1 MCKKNIFADN
11 IRFCKYPY
19 NFTQFNLHSLNSV
32 LMKLL
37 KNHFCLVC
45 IILATQLLCAQEVIP
60 VSGGEA
66 TGSNG
71 SGSYTVGQVFY
82 TTYLAPDLFFTD
94 DITRVG
100 SVSQGVQQP
109 FELQTLS
116 NPSLTTVKLT
126 AATYPNPTKDFI
138 ILKISDT
145 ALDNL
150 SYTLFDVTGKAI
162 SNGGI
167 TNRDTQ
173 IAMQQLAIGIYILKV
188 NRDNQELKTFKI
200 IKK

>member
-1 MCKKNIFADN
+1 MNLLKKTF
-11 IRFCKYPY
+11 F
-19 NFTQFNLHSLNSV
+19 LGSV
-32 LMKLL
+32 LLTTQ
-37 KNHFCLVC
+37 LVC
-45 IILATQLLCAQEVIP
+45 SQEVIP

-66 TGSNG
+66 KGADG

-82 TTYLAPDLFFTD
+82 TTYTSANLFYTTN
-94 DITRVG
+94 IPATG

-109 FELQTLS
+109 FEFQVLS
-116 NPSLTTVKLT
+116 NPALTTVKVT
-126 AATYPNPTKDFI
+126 AITYPNPTADDVV
-138 ILKISDT
+138 LKITDT

-173 IAMQQLAIGIYILKV
+173 ITMQQLAIGIYILKV